1 MKRVLYDL
9 LSFIKSLYPNENPIP
24 LHAPR
29 FQEKEKKYL
38 ADCIDS
44 TYVSYV
50 GPYVTKFEDSIR
62 AYTGARHAIAMVNG
76 TAAIQIALIAAGL
89 QPGEEVITQALTFV
103 ATANGIKHADGEPV
117 FIDVDKDTLG
127 MSPVALSE
135 FLSRNIEKRNDG
147 CYNTKTGRKI
157 FAVMP
162 MHTFG
167 LACRIKQIKAICEEW
182 GLLLMEDAAES
193 LGTFVEGIHTGN
205 FGIASVLSFNGNKPV
220 TTGGGGM
227 ILTNND
233 AIAEK
238 ARHISTTAKLKH
250 QWEFFHDELG
260 WNYRMPNVNAA
271 IGFAQMERIDAIIKN
286 KQETAQLY
294 AEWGKKNGVQF
305 IHEMPD
311 THSNYWLNAMVV
323 TNRDEREEFL
333 AYSNANGV
341 QTRPIWVL
349 MNKLPMYKNNFSGP
363 LENSLWLED
372 RIVNVP
378 SSVRIC
384 SDTPRTP

>member
-1 MKRVLYDL
+1 MNTVLYDL
-9 LSFIKSLYPNENPIP
+9 LSFIKSLYPNDNPVP

-29 FQEKEKKYL
+29 FQEKEKDYL
-38 ADCIDS
+38 ADCINS

-50 GPYVTKFEDSIR
+50 GPYVTKFEDSIK
-62 AYTGARHAIAMVNG
+62 AYTGSRHAIAMVNG
-76 TAAIQIALIAAGL
+76 TAAIQIALIAAGMK
-89 QPGEEVITQALTFV
+89 PGDEVITQALTFV
-103 ATANGIKHADGEPV
+103 ATANGIKHAGGEPV
-117 FIDVDKDTLG
+117 FVDVDRDTLG
-127 MSPVALSE
+127 MSPDALEE
-135 FLSRNIEKRNDG
+135 FLSRNIEKREDG
-147 CYNTKTGRKI
+147 CYNKKTGGKV

-167 LACRIKQIKAICEEW
+167 LACRIQQIKSICEEW
-182 GLLLMEDAAES
+182 GLFLIEDAAES
-193 LGTFVEGIHTGN
+193 LGTFVEGTHTGN

-260 WNYRMPNVNAA
+260 WNYRMPNINAA
-271 IGFAQMERIDAIIKN
+271 IGFAQMERIDYIIEN
-286 KQETAQLY
+286 KRETAQRY
-294 AEWGKKNGVQF
+294 AEWGKQHGVRF
-305 IHEMPD
+305 IHEMPE

-323 TNRDEREEFL
+323 ADRAEREEFL
-333 AYSNANGV
+333 GYSNANGV

-349 MNKLPMYKNNFSGP
+349 MNKLPMYKDSFAGP
-363 LENSLWLED
+363 LDNSLWLED

-378 SSVRIC
+378 SSVRV
-384 SDTPRTP
+384 

>member
-1 MKRVLYDL
+1 MNTVLYDL
-9 LSFIKSLYPNENPIP
+9 LSFIKSLYPNDNPVP

-29 FQEKEKKYL
+29 FQEKEKEYL
-38 ADCIDS
+38 VDCIDS

-50 GPYVTKFEDSIR
+50 GPYVIKFEDLTK
-62 AYTGARHAIAMVNG
+62 AYTGVRHAIAMVNG
-76 TAAIQIALIAAGL
+76 TAAIQIALIAAGMK
-89 QPGEEVITQALTFV
+89 PGDEVITQALTFV
-103 ATANGIKHADGEPV
+103 ATANGIKHAGGEPV
-117 FIDVDKDTLG
+117 FVDVDKDTLG
-127 MSPVALSE
+127 MSPNALSD
-135 FLSRNIEKRNDG
+135 FLSQNIEKREDG
-147 CYNTKTGRKI
+147 CYNKKTGRKV

-167 LACRIKQIKAICEEW
+167 LACRIEQIKAICDEW
-182 GLLLMEDAAES
+182 GLLLIEDAAES
-193 LGTFVEGIHTGN
+193 LGTFVGGTHTGN
-205 FGIASVLSFNGNKPV
+205 FGIASILSFNGNKPV

-227 ILTNND
+227 ILTNDD

-238 ARHISTTAKLKH
+238 ARHISTTAKRKH

-260 WNYRMPNVNAA
+260 WNYRLPNINAA
-271 IGFAQMERIDAIIKN
+271 IGFAQMERIDSIIEN
-286 KQETAQLY
+286 KRQTAQFY
-294 AEWGKKNGVQF
+294 SEWGCKNGVQF
-305 IHEMPD
+305 IHEMPG

-323 TNRDEREEFL
+323 KDRDEREEFL

-349 MNKLPMYKNNFSGP
+349 MNKLPMYKESFAGP

-378 SSVRIC
+378 SSVRVE
-384 SDTPRTP
+384 